1 MTTRRVTLISGAA
14 SGIGAATATRLA
26 TNGDTVVCVDRDEER
41 LDAVVAQITSQGGTA
56 HGITA
61 DLGVADA
68 AETAVAEAV
77 SRYGRLDALVSS
89 AGITRRHTV
98 VDTTDAE
105 WEEVM
110 TINLT
115 AGFRLARA
123 AIPVMKKQGGG
134 VIVIVASVWG
144 IVAGPAVA
152 AYAAAKGGL
161 VNLARAMAID
171 HGPDGIRVN
180 AVCPGDIDTPLM
192 REEMRLV
199 GDDPETTI
207 PASAQGRPI
216 GRIGR
221 PEDVAAAIEFLASD
235 DAGYITGST
244 LIMDGGWHAGG

>member
-1 MTTRRVTLISGAA
+1 MNTQRVTMVTGAA
-14 SGIGAATATRLA
+14 SGIGYAAAVRLA
-26 TNGDTVVCVDRDEER
+26 SRGDTVIGVDRDGER
-41 LDAVVAQITSQGGTA
+41 LSEFVARITSAGGAA
-56 HGITA
+56 HAITA
-61 DLGVADA
+61 DLSVSGSAKA
-68 AETAVAEAV
+68 AVDDAV
-77 SRYGRLDALVSS
+77 SRYGRLDVLVSS

-105 WEEVM
+105 WEQVIS
-110 TINLT
+110 TTLA

-123 AIPVMKKQGGG
+123 AVPIMQEQGGG

-180 AVCPGDIDTPLM
+180 AVCPGDVDTPLM
-192 REEMRLV
+192 RREMSLV
-199 GDDPETTI
+199 GDDPEATI
-207 PASAQGRPI
+207 PSSAQGRPI
-216 GRIGR
+216 GRIGQ
-221 PEDVAAAIEFLASD
+221 PEDGAAAIEFLASD
-235 DAGYITGST
+235 DAGYITGAT